1 MIIMTSIFFKNEFGI
16 WNLELNLEL
25 NLEFGI
31 NLFNLFVYII
41 MNSGLSSL
49 AGSPLTGG
57 RRRRT
62 RRRGS
67 RRGSRKTRR
76 VTRRR

>member
-1 MIIMTSIFFKNEFGI
+1 MTSIFFKNEFGI
-16 WNLELNLEL
+16 W